1 MPNAI
6 KMLQDDN
13 NSMHILLGQIQ
24 MVPAGQ
30 ADAEDKAAIQLA
42 SMFTTHSRLEDEFI
56 TPMLTKLDPALADES
71 DDEHGQAKRLLAKI
85 ENLPAGLARRHVIAE
100 LAEVVKVHKVLQEA
114 SVFPLLAKTLD
125 VGELQALGRTMR
137 AREQVLLCDAAD
149 TTGAAETAGHRV
161 YPQL

>member
-13 NSMHILLGQIQ
+13 NSMHILLGQVQ
-24 MVPAGQ
+24 MIPAGQ
-30 ADAEDKAAIQLA
+30 ADAEDKAAAQVA

-56 TPMLTKLDPALADES
+56 TPILTELHPELAAES
-71 DDEHGQAKRLLAKI
+71 DDEHDRAKRLLARI
-85 ENLPAGLARRHVIAE
+85 EDLPAGLARRHVVAE
-100 LAEVVKVHKVLQEA
+100 FSEVVRAHMVTQEA
-114 SVFPLLAKTLD
+114 SVFPFLIEMLD
-125 VGELQALGRTMR
+125 VGEIENLGRRMQAAEQPLRR
-137 AREQVLLCDAAD
+137 AAAD